1 MLRSCQLIWEVDITG
16 EISIPKVAEVN
27 FFFTYM
33 RIHTRART
41 HTKPR
46 KTCFLYERLVLT
58 ANTETSFSCVFPP
71 SFAHFGFGEPR
82 ETLWV
87 LLKRW
92 CRCLMEATIS
102 SFLINAS
109 WKIAVSL
116 IFQCLVRVSP
126 AAWIGELRS
135 VGWPCQGRRSCQ
147 PTLSL
152 TPPSCFCWP

>member
-1 MLRSCQLIWEVDITG
+1 MLRSYQLIWEVDVTG

-27 FFFTYM
+27 FFLRTCVYT
-33 RIHTRART
+33 HART
-41 HTKPR
+41 HTQNPEKCASF
-46 KTCFLYERLVLT
+46 TNDWSLLQT
-58 ANTETSFSCVFPP
+58 QTSFSCVFPP
-71 SFAHFGFGEPR
+71 SFAHVGFGEPR

-102 SFLINAS
+102 SSLINAS

-116 IFQCLVRVSP
+116 SFQCFVRVSP

-135 VGWPCQGRRSCQ
+135 AGWPCQRRRSCQ

-152 TPPSCFCWP
+152 TPPSRFCRP